1 MQHYF
6 IEKEHSKEDYFEFQG
21 EIADMK
27 FTFRSCDS
35 IFSKNEIDEGTR
47 TLLNTIFDKVELKGT
62 GLDLGCGYGVI
73 GMSIIKKLGLDCD
86 MIDVNGTAVEL
97 SRHNLMS
104 NGIRSG
110 ANVFK
115 SNGFEQV
122 NRQYDFIVTN
132 PPIKTGKKLLF
143 ELMEGCYNHLNNGGT
158 LTLVI
163 RKDHGEESLKKKLT
177 ELFGNCEILKRNK
190 GYYILH
196 CVRNTL

>member
-6 IEKEHSKEDYFEFQG
+6 IEKQHNKEDYFEF
-21 EIADMK
+21 EDTIADMK
-27 FTFRSCDS
+27 FKFRSCDS

-47 TLLNTIFDKVELKGT
+47 TLLNTIFDKVELKGN

-73 GMSIIKKLGLDCD
+73 GMSIIKKLGLNCD

-97 SRHNLMS
+97 STHNLMA

-115 SNGFEQV
+115 SNGFENV
-122 NRQYDFIVTN
+122 TNNYDFIVTN

-143 ELMEGCYNHLNNGGT
+143 ELMEGCYAHLNPGGT

-163 RKDHGEESLKKKLT
+163 RKDHGEESLKKKLL
-177 ELFGNCEILKRNK
+177 EVFGNCEILKRNK

-196 CVRNTL
+196 STRTV

>member
-6 IEKEHSKEDYFEFQG
+6 IEKQHKLEDYFEF
-21 EIADMK
+21 EDVIAGHK
-27 FTFRSCDS
+27 FKFRSCDN
-35 IFSKNEIDEGTR
+35 IFSKNEIDEGSR
-47 TLLNTIFDKVELKGT
+47 TLLDTIFDKVELKGN

-73 GMSIIKKLGLDCD
+73 GMTIIKHLGLNCD

-97 SRHNLMS
+97 TIYNLML

-110 ANVFK
+110 AKVFK
-115 SNGFEQV
+115 SNGFEAV
-122 NRQYDFIVTN
+122 ENNYDFIVTN

-143 ELMEGCYNHLNNGGT
+143 ELMEGSFNHLNHGGT

-196 CVRNTL
+196 CIKD

>member
-6 IEKEHSKEDYFEFQG
+6 IEKQHKPSDYFEF
-21 EIADMK
+21 EATIADMK
-27 FTFRSCDS
+27 LKFRSCDS
-35 IFSKNEIDEGTR
+35 IFSKNEVDEGTL
-47 TLLNTIFDKVELKGT
+47 TLLNTVFDKLELSGN
-62 GLDLGCGYGVI
+62 GLDLGCGYGAI
-73 GMSIIKKLGLDCD
+73 GISIVKKLGVNCD
-86 MIDVNGTAVEL
+86 MIDVNGTAVDL
-97 SRHNLMS
+97 ALHNLML

-122 NRQYDFIVTN
+122 TSTYNFIVTN

-143 ELMEGCYNHLNNGGT
+143 ELMDGSFEHLNKGGT

-163 RKDHGEESLKKKLT
+163 RKNHGEESLKKKLT

-190 GYYILH
+190 GFYILH
-196 CVRNTL
+196 CVKE

>member
-6 IEKEHSKEDYFEFQG
+6 IEKEHNKEDYFEF
-21 EIADMK
+21 EDTIADMTFK
-27 FTFRSCDS
+27 FRSCDS
-35 IFSKNEIDEGTR
+35 IFSKDEIDEGTR
-47 TLLNTIFDKVELKGT
+47 TLLNTIFDKLELKGA

-73 GMSIIKKLGLDCD
+73 GMSIIKKLGLNCD

-97 SRHNLMS
+97 STHNLMA

-115 SNGFEQV
+115 SNGFENV
-122 NRQYDFIVTN
+122 SNTYDFIVTN

-143 ELMEGCYNHLNNGGT
+143 ELMEGCFSHLKEGGT

-163 RKDHGEESLKKKLT
+163 RKDHGEESLKKKLI
-177 ELFGNCEILKRNK
+177 EVFGNCEILKRNK
-190 GYYILH
+190 GFYILH
-196 CVRNTL
+196 CVKD

>member
-6 IEKEHSKEDYFEFQG
+6 IEKQHKLSDYFEF
-21 EIADMK
+21 EDNVYDMPLK
-27 FTFRSCDS
+27 FRSCDS
-35 IFSKNEIDEGTR
+35 VFSKDQIDEGSR
-47 TLLNTIFDKVELKGT
+47 TLLNTIFDKVELKGN

-73 GMSIIKKLGLDCD
+73 GISIIKKLGLNCD

-97 SRHNLMS
+97 SNFNLIL

-110 ANVFK
+110 AKVFK

-122 NRQYDFIVTN
+122 NSMYDFIVTN
-132 PPIKTGKKLLF
+132 PPIKTGKALLF
-143 ELMEGCYNHLNNGGT
+143 ELMQGSFDHLNKGGT

-163 RKDHGEESLKKKLT
+163 RKSHGEESLKKHLINI
-177 ELFGNCEILKRNK
+177 FGNCEILKRNK

-196 CVRNTL
+196 CVK